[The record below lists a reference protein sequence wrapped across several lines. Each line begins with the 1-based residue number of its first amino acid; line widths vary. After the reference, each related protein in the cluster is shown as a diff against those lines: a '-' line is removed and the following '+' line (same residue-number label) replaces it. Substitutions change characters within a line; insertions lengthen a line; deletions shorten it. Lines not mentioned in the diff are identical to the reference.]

1 MAEMRSVREHE
12 RVNMARYSIAMLWLV
27 LAVLMQAAQAVP
39 DLRFHHVH
47 IAVADPAAAMNDA
60 AAHLDGQRLIL
71 QGHGP
76 AVRAGGVY
84 LVFDRPEYLL
94 LDRANSSSGSR
105 ESDAAASAALD
116 AARGWMRS
124 NGLAVAPHDADA
136 ERLIRGTLHE
146 TIGIV
151 AFSSDDPR
159 AVVERLRA
167 KGIDPIGTSGDA
179 ARYRVS
185 ADLTIEIVSETDR
198 PDTHWCPMHPAVR
211 AAGASKCPLC
221 GMEMVPIP
229 PPKVGEYA
237 LDVAVTQGTEK
248 GRAVTL
254 RLTVRDPLDGAV
266 VTSFLN
272 VHERSFHLF
281 IVSRDLSTFVHA
293 HPAQRDGGDFALDQV
308 LAPGEYMLIA
318 DFLPSGGTPQIV
330 HRAIVTPGYSG
341 PLFKELSKLA
351 VTPAEQTI
359 DGLRVRLETANVTA
373 LRPASLRF
381 LVSDAAT
388 GAEIRD
394 LEPYLGAA
402 GHLLIV
408 SGNLTSALHGHPADT
423 QTSGPEILFD
433 PVLPKAGLY
442 KLWLQFQRNGRV
454 VTVPFVIEVAPL

>member
-1 MAEMRSVREHE
+1 
-12 RVNMARYSIAMLWLV
+12 MLWLV
-27 LAVLMQAAQAVP
+27 LGVLMQAAQAVP
-39 DLRFHHVH
+39 DLQLHHVH
-47 IAVADPAAAMNDA
+47 IKVADQAAAMNA
-60 AAHLDGQRLIL
+60 AAERLDGQRLIL

-76 AVRAGGVY
+76 AVRAADRYV
-84 LVFDRPEYLL
+84 VFDLADTAAPDGGFPR
-94 LDRANSSSGSR
+94 SSAYD
-105 ESDAAASAALD
+105 EAL
-116 AARGWMRS
+116 RWMRS
-124 NGLAVAPHDADA
+124 HGLSVATAAADV
-136 ERLIRGTLHE
+136 ERLASE
-146 TIGIV
+146 TPHGRVGVV
-151 AFSSDDPR
+151 AFSSPAPR
-159 AVVERLRA
+159 TAIDALRA
-167 KGIDPIGTSGDA
+167 TGVEPVEKTTDT

-221 GMEMVPIP
+221 GMDMVPIP

-237 LDVAVTQGTEK
+237 LDVAATQGTDK
-248 GRAVTL
+248 GPGVTL
-254 RLTVRDPLDGAV
+254 RLAVRDPQDGAV

-272 VHERSFHLF
+272 VHERPFHVF

-293 HPAQRDGGDFALDQV
+293 HPEQRSGGVFALDQA

-341 PLFKELSKLA
+341 SLFNEPPKLA
-351 VTPAEQTI
+351 VTPAEQTV
-359 DGLRVRLETANVTA
+359 DGLRVRLATANVTA
-373 LRPASLRF
+373 LRPAVLRF

-388 GAEIRD
+388 GAEVRD

-408 SGNLTSALHGHPADT
+408 NGNLTSALHGHPADT
-423 QTSGPEILFD
+423 QTSGPGILFD

-442 KLWLQFQRNGRV
+442 KLWLQFQRKGRV